1 MGVCISVTINET
13 DETHILW
20 FKKRPRYRDVLNKL
34 IKRNA
39 IDDDNYNVYIFTK
52 YDILDAR
59 YWKIKTLDL
68 IDIKKKEVSNI
79 K

>member
-1 MGVCISVTINET
+1 MGLCISATINET

-20 FKKRPRYRDVLNKL
+20 FKKRPTYRDVLNKL

-52 YDILDAR
+52 YKIFDAR

-68 IDIKKKEVSNI
+68 IDIKKKRGI
-79 K
+79 